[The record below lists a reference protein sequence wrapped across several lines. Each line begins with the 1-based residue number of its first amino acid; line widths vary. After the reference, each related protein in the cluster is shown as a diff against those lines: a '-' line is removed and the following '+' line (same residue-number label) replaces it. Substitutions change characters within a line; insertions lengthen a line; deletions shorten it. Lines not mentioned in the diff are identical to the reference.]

1 MGKNQSKQYGINK
14 LRETWVVKESVR
26 RSMQANRSTET
37 EPERILR
44 SALWEAGLRG
54 YRKNVRKLPGSPDI
68 VFGPLKLAV
77 FVNGC
82 YWHRC
87 PKCTRNIHPKTNSK
101 YWKTKFKGN
110 VARDKRN
117 TKALREMGYRVIVV
131 WECELKKDPR
141 AAIQRVCKIVRA
153 AKKH

>member
-1 MGKNQSKQYGINK
+1 MGNERPKQYGINK

-44 SALWEAGLRG
+44 SALWDAGLRG
-54 YRKNVRKLPGSPDI
+54 YRKNVRRLPGSPDI

-77 FVNGC
+77 FVHGC

-87 PKCTRNIHPKTNSK
+87 AKCTRNIHPKTNSK
-101 YWKTKFKGN
+101 YWKAKFDGN

-117 TKALREMGYRVIVV
+117 RATLKKMGYTVIVAWECEVRKNVDRVVRKVEKALRES
-131 WECELKKDPR
+131 DS
-141 AAIQRVCKIVRA
+141 
-153 AKKH
+153 

>member
-1 MGKNQSKQYGINK
+1 MGIKPPKQYGINK

-26 RSMQANRSTET
+26 RSMQGNRSTET

-44 SALWEAGLRG
+44 SALWGAGLRG

-77 FVNGC
+77 FVLGC

-101 YWKTKFKGN
+101 YWQAKFERN
-110 VARDKRN
+110 VARDKSNRA
-117 TKALREMGYRVIVV
+117 ALRKLGYGVMVV
-131 WECELKKDPR
+131 WECDLKR
-141 AAIQRVCKIVRA
+141 ASEKVVARIRRKLESR
-153 AKKH
+153 